1 MFSALL
7 PRSLAS
13 AARRTALRHPIGS
26 CMQHRGLSA
35 ASTQLSVRNALNSAM
50 DEEMA
55 RDDRV
60 YIIGEE
66 VALYNGA
73 YKVTKGLHDKYGDR
87 RVVDTP
93 ITEAGFTGLAVGS
106 AMAGLRPITELMTFN
121 FGMQAIDHI
130 VNSAA
135 KTLYMS
141 GGQIGA
147 PIVFRGPNGA
157 AMGVGAQHSQ
167 CFAAWYGSV
176 PGLKVVSPYDAEDCR
191 GLLKAAVRDDGPV
204 VFLENELMY
213 NEKFDC
219 APEVM
224 GADFTLPIGKAKVMR
239 EGTDVTLVAHSIGV
253 GICVEA
259 AAVLAEQG
267 ISAEIVNLRSI
278 RPLDTATI
286 AESVK
291 KTNRLVTVEGGWPMF
306 GVGAEVAASVFETDA
321 FNYLDAP
328 VQRVTGADV
337 PTPYAENLEAR
348 AFPSA
353 QDVIDAVAAT
363 NAKALPAAVV

>member
-1 MFSALL
+1 MYSLVRSRAIAAAASRALRRPTL
-7 PRSLAS
+7 VD
-13 AARRTALRHPIGS
+13 RRTLAT
-26 CMQHRGLSA
+26 SA
-35 ASTQLSVRNALNSAM
+35 KEITVREALNSAM
-50 DEEMA
+50 DEEMS

-93 ITEAGFTGLAVGS
+93 ITEAGFTGIAVGS
-106 AMAGLRPITELMTFN
+106 AFAGLRPITELMTFN

-141 GGQIGA
+141 GGQINV

-157 AMGVGAQHSQ
+157 AAGVGAQHSQ

-176 PGLKVVSPYDAEDCR
+176 PGLKVISPYDAEDCR
-191 GLLKAAVRDDGPV
+191 GLLKAAIRDDSPV

-213 NEKFDC
+213 NEKFSC
-219 APEVM
+219 SATVM
-224 GADFTLPIGKAKVMR
+224 DPNFTLPIGKAKVMR
-239 EGTDVTLVAHSIGV
+239 EGTDVTLVGHSKTV
-253 GICVEA
+253 GTCLEA
-259 AAVLAEQG
+259 AKLLAARG
-267 ISAEIVNLRSI
+267 ISAEVVNLRSI
-278 RPLDTATI
+278 RPLDVETI
-286 AESVK
+286 AASVRR
-291 KTNRLVTVEGGWPMF
+291 TSRLVTVEGGWPMF
-306 GVGAEVAASVFETDA
+306 GVGAEICASIFETDA

-337 PTPYAENLEAR
+337 PTPYAQNLEAR
-348 AFPSA
+348 SFPTAADVVTAVSA
-353 QDVIDAVAAT
+353 TDAR
-363 NAKALPAAVV
+363 ALPAVA